1 MVLEWLTGTKRVYPY
16 VEEFAGVLCPLLSVM
31 SVMHNADLLQW
42 SAFLFL
48 WLGGGHTVL
57 HFYDLYPQLRYR
69 PFFKGLFAF
78 GVGIFWPLWYGYASR
93 NRVRK
98 L

>member
-1 MVLEWLTGTKRVYPY
+1 MVLEWLTSTKRVYPY
-16 VEEFAGVLCPLLSVM
+16 VEEFAGVLCPALSLMSLL
-31 SVMHNADLLQW
+31 HNGDALQW

-48 WLGGGHTVL
+48 WLGCGHAVL

-78 GVGIFWPLWYGYASR
+78 GVGLCWPLWYAWKTADPR
-93 NRVRK
+93 RR
-98 L
+98 